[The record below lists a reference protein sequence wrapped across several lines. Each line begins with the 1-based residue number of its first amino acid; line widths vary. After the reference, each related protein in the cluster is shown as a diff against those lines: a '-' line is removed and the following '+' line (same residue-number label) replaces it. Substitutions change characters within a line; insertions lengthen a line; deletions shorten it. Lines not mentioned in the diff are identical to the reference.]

1 MLSVLYKKAVLYMW
15 VQNPLEIPVT
25 LYIFKSKVACWRPAI
40 LLKLASLTGNFKGFW
55 AQIQNSFKFKKRF
68 LKNTFFAEHFAL
80 IFLSFNS
87 FTKVLRV
94 FRFYFYILLQASV
107 THCMLFP
114 LTLKKTRLGI
124 YVYIWLP
131 RISACVLKHKQTWPE
146 EAVYAYVG

>member
-55 AQIQNSFKFKKRF
+55 AQIQNSLKFKKRF

-94 FRFYFYILLQASV
+94 FRFYFYMLLHSKCHALHAVSSH
-107 THCMLFP
+107 TEKDSPRNLCLY
-114 LTLKKTRLGI
+114 LTAKNKRMRTK
-124 YVYIWLP
+124 
-131 RISACVLKHKQTWPE
+131 A
-146 EAVYAYVG
+146 